1 MTFMSKLPPDAIIV
15 PTKLRD
21 YLLVWRGK
29 DDKSTWLAVAG
40 YTADNWLQLQQDLR
54 LQILPLEAEFV
65 EATRFG
71 QMFEIKGVLLGPNG
85 KQLFLRSF
93 WLLEHDTGQT
103 KFITLY
109 SDREQMK

>member
-1 MTFMSKLPPDAIIV
+1 MSKLPPDTIIA
-15 PTKLRD
+15 PAKLRD
-21 YLLVWRGK
+21 YLLIWRGK

-65 EATRFG
+65 EETRFG

-109 SDREQMK
+109 PDREQMK